1 MRATVA
7 LAWTQMLV
15 FALLMLVFFERFNQ
29 SITIYLVYT
38 AIWLVIVQP
47 SACYINILFGLYT
60 EDLIEWYYHFFL
72 AAVLFP
78 LYSLMGSDLPFIDIG
93 FQLVQLVHVDLFGGT
108 AAILKLFSA
117 MVFLIV
123 TLCVTLR
130 SRRARSRQD

>member
-78 LYSLMGSDLPFIDIG
+78 LYSLMGLDLPFFVIG
-93 FQLVQLVHVDLFGGT
+93 FQLLYTLKDSFGGIT
-108 AAILKLFSA
+108 AIIKLLSA